1 MFTVQFCWQPQVWV
15 ATHFSLGTA
24 ENNSARLAMATRA
37 PGSWIWLPD
46 EKDIFVPAKVLTAFK
61 PGEPTKAQSDD
72 GETHALTDTA
82 KIDVCDEQCLDPS
95 IDNLIMVRCP
105 LALPRERE
113 HR

>member
-1 MFTVQFCWQPQVWV
+1 M
-15 ATHFSLGTA
+15 LG
-24 ENNSARLAMATRA
+24 SQMATRA